1 MKPRAYVFTGPTLA
15 RSNLTPPESI
25 AFLPPAAQGDVYR
38 VAQEKPVAIGI
49 IDGYFEGRA
58 SIWHKE
64 ILWAMD
70 QGIQVFGSASMGA
83 LRASELHPFGMQG
96 IGKIF
101 EAYRDGTLEDD
112 DEVAVLHAPAD
123 AGFLSLSE
131 PMVTIRATLEEAAK
145 QDVIDSTT
153 AKILERL
160 AKETFYQER
169 RWSDLLSK
177 AERED
182 IAADAVPAFKRWLP
196 NNSVDQKE
204 IDAGMMIEAMI
215 ACLDRPLLPSPKD
228 YHFEWTEMWDE
239 VVRYGNARRHHHVGG
254 GGDAAAVL
262 EEARLNAGITDPI
275 YRLALLRQLATTSH
289 ATGQAEQRL
298 SETKKAF
305 RERFGLFKRADLD
318 QWQQQH
324 HLDPEEFEQLM
335 TGEARLEDWLY
346 DDLDHLGR
354 HILDQLR
361 LDGRYTALAERAEA
375 KQTCLKTIGQTD
387 PSPTGFPLSPPELR
401 AWYFEHRC
409 HKSTPNDFD
418 DYARSIGFE
427 DHRSF
432 DRALRREY
440 LYVVG
445 NRR

>member
-1 MKPRAYVFTGPTLA
+1 MKPKAYVFTGPTLA
-15 RSNLTPPESI
+15 RSNLARPESI
-25 AFLPPAAQGDVYR
+25 AFLPPAAQGDVYH
-38 VAQEKPVAIGI
+38 VVQEKPVAIGI
-49 IDGYFEGRA
+49 IDGYFEGQA

-83 LRASELHPFGMQG
+83 LRASELYPFGMQG

-101 EAYRDGTLEDD
+101 EAYRDGILEDD

-145 QDVIDSTT
+145 QDIIDNTT
-153 AKILERL
+153 AKILEQL

-177 AERED
+177 AEREG
-182 IAADAVPAFKRWLP
+182 IAANVVSAFRLWLP
-196 NNSVDQKE
+196 DNRVDQKE
-204 IDAGMMIEAMI
+204 IDAGMMIEAMT
-215 ACLDRPLLPSPKD
+215 ACLDQPPLPSPKAF
-228 YHFEWTEMWDE
+228 HFEWTEMWDE
-239 VVRYGNARRHHHVGG
+239 VVRHDDARQHRHV

-262 EEARLNAGITDPI
+262 EEAQLDAGITDPI
-275 YRLALLRQLATTSH
+275 YRLALLRQMATTSH
-289 ATGQAEQRL
+289 PTDQTKQRL
-298 SETKKAF
+298 SETKQTF

-318 QWQQQH
+318 QWLQQH
-324 HLDPEEFEQLM
+324 HLDPEDFEQLM
-335 TGEARLEDWLY
+335 IGEARLEDWLY

-354 HILDQLR
+354 HVLNQLR
-361 LDGRYTALAERAEA
+361 LDGRYRPLAERAEA
-375 KQTCLKTIGQTD
+375 KQACLKTIGQTD
-387 PSPTGFPLSPPELR
+387 PDPAGFPLSPPELR
-401 AWYFEHRC
+401 TWYFEHRC
-409 HKSTPNDFD
+409 HKPTTNDPGE
-418 DYARSIGFE
+418 YACCIGFK
-427 DHRSF
+427 DLKSF
-432 DRALRREY
+432 DQALRREY